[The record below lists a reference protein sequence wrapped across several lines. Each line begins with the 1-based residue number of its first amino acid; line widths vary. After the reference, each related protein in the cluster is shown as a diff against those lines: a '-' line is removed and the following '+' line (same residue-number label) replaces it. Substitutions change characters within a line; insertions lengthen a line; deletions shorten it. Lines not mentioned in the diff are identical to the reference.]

1 MTKSQS
7 FFLLLLRLTT
17 GFMMF
22 YAGITKVIDPT
33 WSSVGY
39 LKGAKML
46 TGFYAFLQGSSIL
59 PIVDFV
65 NEWGLTLLGISL
77 ILGVG
82 VRLSAP
88 LGALLMIL
96 YYIPLGFPYPNP
108 HAFIV
113 DEHIIYATILLF
125 FASIDAGQYF
135 GLSNKMRETF
145 LAKIPFFGKY
155 V

>member
-7 FFLLLLRLTT
+7 FFLFLSRLSV

-39 LKGAKML
+39 LKGAKLL
-46 TGFYAFLQGSSIL
+46 TGFYTFLQGSSIL

-77 ILGVG
+77 ILGIG
-82 VRLSAP
+82 IRLSAP

-108 HAFIV
+108 HALIV
-113 DEHIIYATILLF
+113 DEHIIYATVLLF
-125 FASIDAGQYF
+125 FASIDAGKYL
-135 GLSNKMRETF
+135 GLSNKMQGTF
-145 LAKIPFFGKY
+145 LGRIPLFGKY
-155 V
+155 M

>member
-7 FFLLLLRLTT
+7 FFLFLSRLTV

-22 YAGITKVIDPT
+22 YAGITKVIDPM
-33 WSSVGY
+33 WSSIGY
-39 LKGAKML
+39 LKGAKLL
-46 TGFYAFLQGSSIL
+46 TGFYTFLQGSSIL

-77 ILGVG
+77 ILGIG
-82 VRLSAP
+82 IRLSAP

-108 HAFIV
+108 HALIV
-113 DEHIIYATILLF
+113 DEHIIYAAVLLF
-125 FASIDAGQYF
+125 FASIDAGKYL
-135 GLSNKMRETF
+135 GLSNKMQETF
-145 LAKIPFFGKY
+145 LARIPFFGKY
-155 V
+155 M